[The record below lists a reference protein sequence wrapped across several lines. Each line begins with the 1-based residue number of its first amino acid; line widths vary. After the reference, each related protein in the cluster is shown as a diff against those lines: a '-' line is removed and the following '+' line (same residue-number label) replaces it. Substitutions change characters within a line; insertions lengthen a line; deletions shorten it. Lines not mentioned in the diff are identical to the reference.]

1 MYERQFFM
9 QQNTNLGKANLS
21 RGKRER
27 NQVSLLSLEAK
38 RQEAKNE
45 WLFLM
50 ILRNVR
56 PNSVVLEMHQIRFG
70 YNIWRF

>member
-1 MYERQFFM
+1 MYERQFYM

-45 WLFLM
+45 
-50 ILRNVR
+50 
-56 PNSVVLEMHQIRFG
+56 
-70 YNIWRF
+70 